1 MSSQPSIPHCHP
13 YITSIMHLSA
23 ALLAS
28 ILTLTSAAPLAESQ
42 PNPAPTLSKR
52 GCFSGGESWGVYQS
66 NALSAARSA
75 CSAGLGN
82 NAVYNGSMLP
92 PFSSP

>member
-1 MSSQPSIPHCHP
+1 
-13 YITSIMHLSA
+13 MHLSA

-28 ILTLTSAAPLAESQ
+28 ILTLTSAVPLAESQ
-42 PNPAPTLSKR
+42 PNPSPTLSKR

-82 NAVYNGSMLP
+82 NAVYNGSTLP
-92 PFSSP
+92 PFPSP